1 MRQLLLILIIVVWNG
16 PLVAADPAPEEDMQ
30 SLQGKWMRQMHD
42 RKAGPVT
49 VEKELTKGQADV
61 KIIDRQGTVIYRHK
75 VKFRLQRLED
85 VNLLVYY
92 DLEVLE
98 GHKKGLKQKTIQ
110 PCIYR
115 LKGDRLYVAEGLV
128 KGDSFPP
135 QILVWWKVKPS
146 ATSGTL

>member
-1 MRQLLLILIIVVWNG
+1 MKRLLLLLIIVGWSSH
-16 PLVAADPAPEEDMQ
+16 LSAADPAPEEDLQ
-30 SLQGKWMRQMHD
+30 SLQGKWVRQMHD
-42 RKAGPVT
+42 KRAGPVT
-49 VEKELTKGQADV
+49 VEQELTKDHADV
-61 KIIDRQGTVIYRHK
+61 KVIDRQGNVIYRHK

-98 GHKKGLKQKTIQ
+98 GHKKGFKQKTIQ

-128 KGDSFPP
+128 NGDSFPP
-135 QILVWWKVKPS
+135 QILVWWKVKPP
-146 ATSGTL
+146 ATDAAL